1 MPRPRASTS
10 LMKLNLPATK
20 PRRMMPK
27 WTKRPTRRT
36 RKKMVDLARV
46 MADRWNQLME
56 VKSSW

>member
-1 MPRPRASTS
+1 
-10 LMKLNLPATK
+10 MKLNLPATK
-20 PRRMMPK
+20 PRRMMWK
-27 WTKRPTRRT
+27 WTKRSTRRT